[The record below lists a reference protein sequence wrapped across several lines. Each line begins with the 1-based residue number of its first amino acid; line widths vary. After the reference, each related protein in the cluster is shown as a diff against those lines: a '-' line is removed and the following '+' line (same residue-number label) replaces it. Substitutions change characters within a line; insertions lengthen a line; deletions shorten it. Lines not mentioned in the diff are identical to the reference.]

1 MKEINRYTKIGP
13 DSRIERLLKFNERLR
28 NCPESMEPLSRWNL
42 ELESNLVEIPARI
55 LPYPQLVFGNNR
67 K

>member
-1 MKEINRYTKIGP
+1 MKEINRFTKIGP

-28 NCPESMEPLSRWNL
+28 NCPESIGHLTRWDL
-42 ELESNLVEIPARI
+42 ELEKNLVEIPARI
-55 LPYPQLVFGNNR
+55 LPYPQLLFGNNR